1 LAKLDGELADNLKS
15 KKPRKGSPYHYARLK
30 GGGVAVRANPYPH
43 KPSQVERSWQLDFA
57 CIARHS
63 KMPAPT
69 EYDDSVNDTDNTG
82 WYYRDEFH
90 SAASGNLI
98 RDCGEPKMTTPTAR
112 VNRSSYRALTSGVG
126 LYLIPDTKVWDNNV
140 FWNQLANQSRLTIR
154 SCGLYLVHATALYT
168 GVSGGRR
175 ELFLDVN
182 RTAEIVGDRQIAPNT
197 NLIEQSVDTIWY
209 FNPDD
214 YVEVRSVVN
223 ANGVTVQLRSFW
235 ILAITPEAII

>member
-15 KKPRKGSPYHYARLK
+15 KKPRPGSPYHYARTK
-30 GGGVAVRANPYPH
+30 GGGVAVRANPAPH
-43 KPSQVERSWQLDFA
+43 KQSPAEYAWRLDFA
-57 CIARHS
+57 CIARYS
-63 KMPAPT
+63 KRPAPL
-69 EYDDSVNDTDNTG
+69 EFDDAVSDTGDSG
-82 WYYRDEFH
+82 WYYRDQFH
-90 SAASGNLI
+90 AAASGTLI

-112 VNRSSYRALTSGVG
+112 VNRSSYQALTSGVG

-140 FWNQLANQSRLTIR
+140 FWNPLSDQSRLTVR
-154 SCGLYLVHATALYT
+154 ACGLYLVHATALYT

-182 RTAEIVGDRQIAPNT
+182 RTAEIAGDRALAPNT
-197 NLIEQSVDTIWY
+197 NLVEQSVDTIWY

-214 YVEVRSVVN
+214 YVEARSVVN
-223 ANGVTVQLRSFW
+223 ANGVTVQLRSLW